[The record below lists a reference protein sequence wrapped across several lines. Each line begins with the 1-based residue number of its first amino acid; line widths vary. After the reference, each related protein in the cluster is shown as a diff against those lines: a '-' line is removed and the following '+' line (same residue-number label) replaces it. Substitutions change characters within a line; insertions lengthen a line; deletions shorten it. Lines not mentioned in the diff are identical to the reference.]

1 MPWVFISCRL
11 SIIKEDGFLFI
22 LSRKRTAFVIYY
34 ASTRSVVRIILGI
47 VFYFILNLL
56 SFLYYNFAI
65 IQINYHTNKL

>member
-11 SIIKEDGFLFI
+11 PIIKEDGFLFI
-22 LSRKRTAFVIYY
+22 LSRKRTAFVILSNRY

-56 SFLYYNFAI
+56 SLKIDDGI
-65 IQINYHTNKL
+65 I

>member
-22 LSRKRTAFVIYY
+22 LSRKRTAFDILSNRY

-56 SFLYYNFAI
+56 SSLSS
-65 IQINYHTNKL
+65 K

>member
-22 LSRKRTAFVIYY
+22 LSRKRTALVIYY

-56 SFLYYNFAI
+56 SSLSS
-65 IQINYHTNKL
+65 K

>member
-34 ASTRSVVRIILGI
+34 ASTRSIARIILGI

-56 SFLYYNFAI
+56 SSLYYNSAI

>member
-1 MPWVFISCRL
+1 MLGAFF
-11 SIIKEDGFLFI
+11 KFLAPE
-22 LSRKRTAFVIYY
+22 RTAFVILSNRY

-47 VFYFILNLL
+47 VSYFILNLP